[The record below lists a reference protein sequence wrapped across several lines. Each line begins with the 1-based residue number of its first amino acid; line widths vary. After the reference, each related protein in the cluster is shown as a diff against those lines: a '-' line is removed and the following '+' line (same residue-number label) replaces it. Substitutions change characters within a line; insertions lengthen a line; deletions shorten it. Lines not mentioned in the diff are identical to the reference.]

1 MYEHHMVHHGGRGM
15 TIKIYLI
22 EAVLDADLQTAGG
35 RRVPASNDGNLQQL
49 QMANATVFW
58 SPLLAASS
66 MNATMWWNGK
76 FCISRAPKAALG
88 MKGEK

>member
-49 QMANATVFW
+49 QMANAAVFW

-66 MNATMWWNGK
+66 MNATM
-76 FCISRAPKAALG
+76 
-88 MKGEK
+88 